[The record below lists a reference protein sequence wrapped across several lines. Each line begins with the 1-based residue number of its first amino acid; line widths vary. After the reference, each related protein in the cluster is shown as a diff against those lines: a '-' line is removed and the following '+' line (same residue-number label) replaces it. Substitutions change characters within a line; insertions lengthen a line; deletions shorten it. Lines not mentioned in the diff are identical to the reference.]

1 MQGYVEAN
9 NLLAIPGQQQWA
21 FRCFLKFVKELY
33 NFEMVSVE
41 AREPGVQG
49 HPPLHSDFGSALL
62 RLCLGGW
69 FCFLSG
75 IMKPQCPQLRDS
87 QACRQRKPRLLQLSE
102 SSCCVLYALKTFV
115 DKFSPRMTVII
126 FSEYIDNQNMPRKD
140 GVAVQSVSCTFR
152 GPGVPSPHRASHWQL
167 RTTGEYSFIESDTL
181 L

>member
-1 MQGYVEAN
+1 MGLQV
-9 NLLAIPGQQQWA
+9 
-21 FRCFLKFVKELY
+21 FLY
-33 NFEMVSVE
+33 NFKMVSVE

-49 HPPLHSDFGSALL
+49 HPPLHSAFEASPAEALP
-62 RLCLGGW
+62 GWW

-87 QACRQRKPRLLQLSE
+87 QACRQRKLCLLQLSE
-102 SSCCVLYALKTFV
+102 SSPCVLCALKTFV
-115 DKFSPRMTVII
+115 DKFPPRVTVII